1 MSEPSRRRAH
11 EPRLPPATSPP
22 YALFPSPGC
31 IDSDTLVSS
40 PSAVVLLTLRV
51 DLARHWPVSCRHVSA
66 ISLSTK
72 KERTANMA
80 EASRPSSHAFPTR
93 AFALGAARRAG
104 PRHSRLMRRCVVPQ
118 LSVRIPGGAV
128 TKTSDAPGHTAG
140 PLTPMTILPRR
151 ASSLQLP
158 AVCAQNALIFDMCNY
173 TAARVNPGQ
182 LMPSSP
188 RLDLGC
194 RSVLIDTA
202 LYHTPPAF
210 TPMRRA

>member
-1 MSEPSRRRAH
+1 
-11 EPRLPPATSPP
+11 
-22 YALFPSPGC
+22 
-31 IDSDTLVSS
+31 
-40 PSAVVLLTLRV
+40 
-51 DLARHWPVSCRHVSA
+51 
-66 ISLSTK
+66 
-72 KERTANMA
+72 MA
-80 EASRPSSHAFPTR
+80 
-93 AFALGAARRAG
+93 
-104 PRHSRLMRRCVVPQ
+104 
-118 LSVRIPGGAV
+118 
-128 TKTSDAPGHTAG
+128 
-140 PLTPMTILPRR
+140 ILPRR